1 MALIRAEIRNRLG
14 SSSIYDGIVEFQSD
28 FENEPMLDSVHYGS
42 MMICLNYD
50 VNDGGDAAASDLYVK
65 REDGSWDRVV
75 TITAGMEGKSAYDV
89 AVENGFDG
97 TEEEWLASL
106 TGNDGTTFTPSVSQ
120 SGVLSWTNDDGKQNP
135 QSVDLTA
142 ALASSGAVAPL
153 FVVFSKNNYGFWEA
167 DKTIAEITSAYNA
180 RRPVFFQYG
189 ENASEA
195 VHIVDGAD
203 NYYVAQMVCS
213 ENSTINHYKF
223 FVYNGYGA
231 TASVQEIGG
240 GSVTPAS
247 IVTATGQM
255 TSQQAATTRENL
267 GAEPEK
273 FVVTVTDDGQGG
285 YTADKTFAQ
294 ISAAYDAGKI
304 IQAVLEA
311 TMFPLISIAYGAFGG
326 GSAMF
331 SATSTPSA
339 RATTFTLLCDY
350 DGNNDSWSYYEVGSA
365 IAKDYS
371 RQITA
376 NVNITPEDNVVYN
389 CTAAALTSLT
399 ITNPPATGEYS
410 IVFTSGSTP
419 TQTTFPATVLGLEDF
434 AAEANTMYEI
444 NVLDNRAV
452 VGSWAVS
459 ST

>member
-1 MALIRAEIRNRLG
+1 MALLRAEIRNRLG
-14 SSSIYDGIVEFQSD
+14 DSSIYDGIVEFQSD

-75 TITAGMEGKSAYDV
+75 TITAGMDGKSAYDV

-120 SGVLSWTNDDGKQNP
+120 SGVLSWTNDGGKQNP

-180 RRPVFFQYG
+180 KRPVFFQYG

-195 VHIVDGAD
+195 VRIVDGA
-203 NYYVAQMVCS
+203 NTYYVAQMVCS
-213 ENSTINHYKF
+213 ESGTINHYKF
-223 FVYNGYGA
+223 FVYDGYGA

-240 GSVTPAS
+240 ATPDG
-247 IVTATGQM
+247 IVSATGQM
-255 TSQQAATTRENL
+255 TAAQAATTRDNL
-267 GAEPEK
+267 GTVPANTPR
-273 FVVTVTDDGQGG
+273 VVNPVIIEEGETEGIS
-285 YTADKTFAQ
+285 
-294 ISAAYDAGKI
+294 ISAWYDEDDILHCQMLGTAGDDPVCVHGITLPNQDFDAANKMYVDGISNI
-304 IQAVLEA
+304 I
-311 TMFPLISIAYGAFGG
+311 S
-326 GSAMF
+326 
-331 SATSTPSA
+331 STAP
-339 RATTFTLLCDY
+339 TIVPFHNHIYKCGT
-350 DGNNDSWSYYEVGSA
+350 
-365 IAKDYS
+365 
-371 RQITA
+371 
-376 NVNITPEDNVVYN
+376 
-389 CTAAALTSLT
+389 LTSLT
-399 ITNPPATGEYS
+399 VSNPPSTGAYS
-410 IVFTSGSTP
+410 IVFTSGATP
-419 TQTTFPATVLGLEDF
+419 TTTTFPASILGLESF
-434 AAEANTMYEI
+434 AAEANTLYEI

-459 ST
+459 A